1 MTEDDDVP
9 TVDEDEFELPDDPV
23 FGDPGELRVNGES
36 VGKISDFDVSVGD
49 FEGKASQALTDT
61 FDTVADAL
69 SSAMWHSIIDD
80 AGHEAFVDDFE
91 LAHFR
96 DAEHELRSN
105 GYAGDGLTI
114 TDLYGDTDDQPEGA
128 AFFVGA
134 AVADM
139 IRDYGDS
146 MVRINDH
153 DGEVDAT
160 GDDLPGIDGYLVE
173 EASGLPANL
182 AVFLDVDAIAR
193 VPSHGRA
200 VGPHDTPT
208 VSSPVVVKDPGG
220 VAVVNIAEQ

>member
-9 TVDEDEFELPDDPV
+9 DKHGLYTSEYPDV
-23 FGDPGELRVNGES
+23 FVNGETI
-36 VGKISDFDVSVGD
+36 GKISDFDITVGA

-80 AGHEAFVDDFE
+80 AGTEAFVDDFE
-91 LAHFR
+91 LAHLR
-96 DAEHELRSN
+96 EAEHELRSN
-105 GYAGDGLTI
+105 GYARDGLSA
-114 TDLYGDTDDQPEGA
+114 TDLYGDGPDAQPEGA
-128 AFFVGA
+128 AFFVGS

-139 IRDYGDS
+139 IREHADS
-146 MVRINDH
+146 MVRLGND
-153 DGEVDAT
+153 DVDAT
-160 GDDLPGIDGYLVE
+160 GDDLPGLDGYLIE
-173 EASGLPANL
+173 EASGLPSHL

-193 VPSHGRA
+193 VPSHGRH